1 VRLTKENVVNL
12 REKGGDDHHNYSYI
26 VQSPQEHVQVV
37 GVATEEV
44 AHAARQEA
52 EH

>member
-1 VRLTKENVVNL
+1 MRLTEENIVDL
-12 REKGGDDHHNYSYI
+12 REKGGDDHDNYSYI

-37 GVATEEV
+37 GVATEEM
-44 AHAARQEA
+44 AHAAGEET